1 MARFITND
9 SSLLAMLDYLSS
21 KMVWIV
27 AAIVMTSSIM
37 GIFVWQRESSDE
49 LELEIRARGIRDI
62 VNKFCNTDGEVKAE
76 ISFNEST
83 SSDLKLKPTINDKPY
98 KLNFTSSGLFLN
110 QDRKSVWNRFT
121 KEVYIFNPNLLD
133 SGTSIGILDRINI
146 ENHHMSISS
155 HEDFIIETKE
165 FNDIH
170 HVFIYREIDDE
181 IKNETRRIKNIIEQ
195 VTDWT
200 IEEPEDRRNITVEKN
215 MTFKND
221 YYYVN
226 TDTLAPVNTD
236 NLYLWKPETNSTTRE
251 SLEKRSIEHREI
263 YVDRQQNITVQT
275 KLMDID
281 GNITVLNYLYK
292 P

>member
-9 SSLLAMLDYLSS
+9 SSLHPMLDYLSS

-37 GIFVWQRESSDE
+37 GIFVWQRESSEE

-62 VNKFCNTDGEVKAE
+62 VNEFCNTDGEVKAE
-76 ISFNEST
+76 ISFNESA
-83 SSDLKLKPTINDKPY
+83 SSDFKLEPTINDEPY
-98 KLNFTSSGLFLN
+98 KLNFTPAGLFLN
-110 QDRKSVWNRFT
+110 QYRKSVWNRFI
-121 KEVYIFNPNLLD
+121 KEVYLFNPNLLD
-133 SGTSIGILDRINI
+133 SRTSIGILDRINI

-155 HEDFIIETKE
+155 DEDFIIETKE

-170 HVFIYREIDDE
+170 HVFIYRGTVGEIE
-181 IKNETRRIKNIIEQ
+181 NETRRIKNIIEQ

-200 IEEPEDRRNITVEKN
+200 IEEPENRRNITVEKN

-226 TDTLAPVNTD
+226 TDTLTPVNTD
-236 NLYLWKPETNSTTRE
+236 NLHLWKPETNTTTRDDIE
-251 SLEKRSIEHREI
+251 DRSIEHREI
-263 YVDRQQNITVQT
+263 NVDRHQNITVQT

-281 GNITVLNYLYK
+281 GNFTVLNYLYK

>member
-62 VNKFCNTDGEVKAE
+62 VNEFCNTNGEVKAE

-83 SSDLKLKPTINDKPY
+83 SSDFKLEPTINDEPY